1 MSCHQS
7 LHLSFSS
14 SARKPRSYSLF
25 RFSAVGWGHT
35 VAKIS
40 GWNAMWTCPRVRTI
54 YNYIWCKAGYG
65 GFSQVE
71 KNLKTAS
78 NLVLFDQFPP
88 CFNLFQ
94 AFFFSFCFMAG
105 GGGGFGGFG
114 GLGGGFG
121 CGNFQSH
128 HPVYR
133 PSPPLTAIDRFLVGQ
148 SHFSQ
153 RQTQN
158 SERNSGDVVSSNG
171 FHDFYS
177 ASGAIGSIGSG
188 GSWQFL
194 EEDGLNLK
202 EKKSSE
208 VVQSGEEKVAKRSS
222 RASGKRAKGG
232 SSATLIKGQWSA
244 EEDRWY
250 ENSSF
255 SRWNVL
261 LFHALTSF
269 RVHSTEVI

>member
-94 AFFFSFCFMAG
+94 AFFFLFFSWRVVVV
-105 GGGGFGGFG
+105 
-114 GLGGGFG
+114 GL
-121 CGNFQSH
+121 
-128 HPVYR
+128 
-133 PSPPLTAIDRFLVGQ
+133 
-148 SHFSQ
+148 
-153 RQTQN
+153 
-158 SERNSGDVVSSNG
+158 VVL
-171 FHDFYS
+171 
-177 ASGAIGSIGSG
+177 GA
-188 GSWQFL
+188 W
-194 EEDGLNLK
+194 
-202 EKKSSE
+202 E
-208 VVQSGEEKVAKRSS
+208 VALGAEISKATILFTVQVR
-222 RASGKRAKGG
+222 
-232 SSATLIKGQWSA
+232 
-244 EEDRWY
+244 
-250 ENSSF
+250 
-255 SRWNVL
+255 
-261 LFHALTSF
+261 H
-269 RVHSTEVI
+269 